1 MMKKIVFL
9 IMGLA
14 MINMVSAQDKS
25 FKIGIKLSPAVG
37 FLKTDVGDIS
47 TNGRPLR
54 FGYGLIFDRMF
65 SENYALGFGL
75 NMVEFGGHAEYTRLY
90 SESGSTPTV
99 QYVKRNYSKVKYVEM
114 PLTLKLRTA
123 MIGKMIYWG
132 QFGIGLGYLFSGYAD
147 EESRA
152 DYVLSDIDPTVA
164 ENEVF
169 VTSDGAKSFDDKLD
183 IKKDLNP
190 IRASMIIAAG
200 AEYPISGS
208 TFLSYGITYNGG
220 LLSMYGTGDEVVKYR
235 DGAVAFNND
244 NKSPVFVDKKI
255 LLNQVQLNVGIIF

>member
-1 MMKKIVFL
+1 MKKIVFL

-132 QFGIGLGYLFSGYAD
+132 QFGVGLGYLFSGYAD
-147 EESRA
+147 EETTDLYEQLDAANGGPFTYASGK
-152 DYVLSDIDPTVA
+152 VS
-164 ENEVF
+164 E
-169 VTSDGAKSFDDKLD
+169 DDKLD
-183 IKKDLNP
+183 IKSNLNP

>member
-1 MMKKIVFL
+1 MKKIVFL
-9 IMGLA
+9 VMGLVV
-14 MINMVSAQDKS
+14 MNMVSAQDKS

-37 FLKTDVGDIS
+37 FMKTDVGDIA
-47 TNGRPLR
+47 TNGRPVR

-75 NMVEFGGHAEYTRLY
+75 NMLEFGGHAEYTRLY

-132 QFGIGLGYLFSGYAD
+132 QFGVGLGYLFSGYAD
-147 EESRA
+147 EETTDLYEQLDAANGGPFTYASGK
-152 DYVLSDIDPTVA
+152 VS
-164 ENEVF
+164 E
-169 VTSDGAKSFDDKLD
+169 DDKLD
-183 IKKDLNP
+183 IKSNLNP

-220 LLSMYGTGDEVVKYR
+220 LLSMYETGDEVVKYR

>member
-132 QFGIGLGYLFSGYAD
+132 QFGVGLGYLFSGYAD
-147 EESRA
+147 EETTDLYEQLDAANGGPFTYASGK
-152 DYVLSDIDPTVA
+152 VS
-164 ENEVF
+164 E
-169 VTSDGAKSFDDKLD
+169 DDKLD
-183 IKKDLNP
+183 IKSNLNP

>member
-9 IMGLA
+9 VMAVA
-14 MINMVSAQDKS
+14 MANLVVAQGKS

-37 FLKTDVGDIS
+37 FLKTDVGDIA

-90 SESGSTPTV
+90 SESGGTPMV
-99 QYVKRNYSKVKYVEM
+99 QYIKRDYSKVKYIEM

-132 QFGIGLGYLFSGYAD
+132 QFGVGLGYLFSGYAD
-147 EESRA
+147 EVVTDLYQQLESA
-152 DYVLSDIDPTVA
+152 
-164 ENEVF
+164 NG
-169 VTSDGAKSFDDKLD
+169 GAFIPAFKKVSVDDKLD
-183 IKKDLNP
+183 IKSELNP

-200 AEYPISGS
+200 AEYPISG
-208 TFLSYGITYNGG
+208 TTYLSYGITYNGG
-220 LLSMYGTGDEVVKYR
+220 LISMYGMNDEVIKYK
-235 DGAVAFNND
+235 DGGVAFNND
-244 NKSPVFVDKKI
+244 NKSPVFVEKKV

>member
-1 MMKKIVFL
+1 
-9 IMGLA
+9 
-14 MINMVSAQDKS
+14 
-25 FKIGIKLSPAVG
+25 
-37 FLKTDVGDIS
+37 
-47 TNGRPLR
+47 
-54 FGYGLIFDRMF
+54 
-65 SENYALGFGL
+65 L

-90 SESGSTPTV
+90 SESGSTPTI
-99 QYVKRNYSKVKYVEM
+99 QYVKRDYKKVKYIEV

-132 QFGIGLGYLFSGYAD
+132 QFGVGLGYLFSGYAD
-147 EESRA
+147 EESRV
-152 DYVLSDIDPTVA
+152 DYVSNTDATVA
-164 ENEVF
+164 EIGKY

-183 IKKDLNP
+183 IKNQLNP

-220 LLSMYGTGDEVVKYR
+220 ILSMYKNGDKVLKYK

-244 NKSPVFVDKKI
+244 GKSPILVEKKI
-255 LLNQVQLNVGIIF
+255 LMSQVQLNIGIIF

>member
-1 MMKKIVFL
+1 
-9 IMGLA
+9 
-14 MINMVSAQDKS
+14 
-25 FKIGIKLSPAVG
+25 
-37 FLKTDVGDIS
+37 
-47 TNGRPLR
+47 
-54 FGYGLIFDRMF
+54 
-65 SENYALGFGL
+65 
-75 NMVEFGGHAEYTRLY
+75 
-90 SESGSTPTV
+90 
-99 QYVKRNYSKVKYVEM
+99 
-114 PLTLKLRTA
+114 

-132 QFGIGLGYLFSGYAD
+132 QFGVGLGYLFSGYAD
-147 EESRA
+147 EETTDLYEQLDAANGGPFTYASGK
-152 DYVLSDIDPTVA
+152 VS
-164 ENEVF
+164 E
-169 VTSDGAKSFDDKLD
+169 DDKLD
-183 IKKDLNP
+183 IKSNLNP